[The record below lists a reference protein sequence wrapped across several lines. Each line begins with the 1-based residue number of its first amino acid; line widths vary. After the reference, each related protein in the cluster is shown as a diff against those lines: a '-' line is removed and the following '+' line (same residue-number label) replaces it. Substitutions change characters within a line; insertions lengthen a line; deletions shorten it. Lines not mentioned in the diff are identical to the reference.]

1 MTVNA
6 FPQDWRSGPW
16 LWFLRCRS
24 LYSWKEV
31 CSLRWMLMAVS
42 KESFPG
48 EVSSMLGVGFVSWF
62 HVPAALRWA
71 ADGVLGERAGKDG
84 IASG

>member
-1 MTVNA
+1 M
-6 FPQDWRSGPW
+6 
-16 LWFLRCRS
+16 LR
-24 LYSWKEV
+24 
-31 CSLRWMLMAVS
+31 AVS